1 MSIDAFVE
9 TRLERGYDYG
19 AAGGP
24 EFNTTVISVKSGR
37 EWRTSNWSASRGKWQ
52 IGQRVVDRTD
62 KDYLIAFFRARRG
75 KAVGFR
81 FKDWADWQ
89 ATDEVLVADG
99 SATAQLVKTYTDG
112 GVDYVRKIA
121 KPVAGTVVVTRNGAV
136 VSGASVDTT
145 TGIVTFPEDR
155 EMNIGS
161 ISVANPAV
169 VTINNHGL
177 TTGQVVYL
185 TNTSVPALD
194 SHTWTVTVIDA
205 NTFSI
210 PYDNSAGAV
219 INAGIVHLYPQ
230 PSDSISWSGE
240 FDVPA
245 RFDVDSFQLDFEAY
259 RESDGQ
265 ALFQLHSIPVVE
277 VLL

>member
-19 AAGGP
+19 ASGGP